1 MSTPEYHEVTE
12 HLTNLIEIDG
22 LEVPELTTDSDLEA
36 DLNMNILKDYED
48 LMTLRDD
55 ICYSTENQRGC
66 KQFRYNVLEQ
76 YLNKKPHPASTMR
89 RRDTLSSLKKRQLQS
104 GPEVLERFTLYSAE
118 TGVIKG
124 QFLSQLSTEGNS
136 LIDVIQR
143 GNFWIDVLSPTN
155 EEIHI
160 LSKVFNIHPLTTEDI
175 MELEAREKF
184 ELFPNYYFVC
194 FRTFDQDM
202 NSDTYLNPIN
212 IYNIV
217 MPEGVI
223 TYYFKPTPHSQNV
236 LKRIQSLQDYI
247 EVKPDWIN
255 YAIVD
260 DVTDAF
266 EPRIENVELE
276 SNSIDELV
284 LILKQSEQSDML
296 RRIGQARKN
305 VMGLLRLLGPKADVV
320 GRLIKRYSDKPSS
333 HATGDDIPLYLGDIQ
348 DHILTMLQSVNHHE
362 KILSR
367 AHANYLAQISIE
379 ITQTQNATNDVI
391 AKMTF
396 VASFLVPMNIV
407 TGLFGMNVKVPH
419 QTDPEAIGEPVWPF
433 YSIVAFLAAMGM
445 MFYFVARWFKLI

>member
-1 MSTPEYHEVTE
+1 MPMSEYQEVPEHVS
-12 HLTNLIEIDG
+12 NLIEIDALG
-22 LEVPELTTDSDLEA
+22 APDLTTDSDLDT
-36 DLNMNILKDYED
+36 DLSTHILKEYED
-48 LMTLRDD
+48 LITLRED
-55 ICYSTENQRGC
+55 ICYPSDSNKGC
-66 KQFRYNVLEQ
+66 KQFRYEVLEK
-76 YLNKKPHPASTMR
+76 YLQASPQPSIMHR
-89 RRDTLSSLKKRQLQS
+89 RGTISSTKKRLQLQAN
-104 GPEVLERFTLYSAE
+104 PETFERFTLYSPQIG
-118 TGVIKG
+118 TIKG
-124 QFLSQLSTEGNS
+124 RSLSDISTKENS
-136 LIDVIQR
+136 LIDVVKK

-194 FRTFDQDM
+194 FRTFDQDI
-202 NSDTYLNPIN
+202 NSDTYMNPVN

-223 TYYFKPTPHSQNV
+223 TYYFKSIPHSQNV
-236 LKRIQSLQDYI
+236 IRRIQSLQDYI

-266 EPRIENVELE
+266 GPRIDNVELE

-320 GRLIKRYSDKPSS
+320 GRLIKRYSDRP
-333 HATGDDIPLYLGDIQ
+333 HTHHTGDDISLYLGDIQ
-348 DHILTMLQSVNHHE
+348 DHILTMLQNVNHHE

-407 TGLFGMNVKVPH
+407 TGK
-419 QTDPEAIGEPVWPF
+419 
-433 YSIVAFLAAMGM
+433 
-445 MFYFVARWFKLI
+445 